1 MIISCKYLALSK
13 RLLKC
18 FPQILVNM
26 QLKIIIVTPAHFNL
40 LYNLRLFVFSFVSL
54 YITMIFT
61 IGSTNLFCKVLKG
74 SVKFTH
80 FIGVK
85 FNVIGRI
92 LRDVKLCF
100 SFLRFLCRGH
110 KNNHFLHL
118 YTFSRAFNIFDKNF
132 FFCRNRGINI

>member
-1 MIISCKYLALSK
+1 MLSPNTCKHATKKNNRNTGSFQFTLQSSTFC
-13 RLLKC
+13 LLFC
-18 FPQILVNM
+18 ILY
-26 QLKIIIVTPAHFNL
+26 I
-40 LYNLRLFVFSFVSL
+40 
-54 YITMIFT
+54 ITMIFT